1 MRTTITKTVMAAF
14 LSAMALLFA
23 VGCGEKE
30 PPVISVSSVSLSKT
44 SITIKEGSSES
55 LSATVSPSDAQN
67 KAVSWSSS
75 NSSVATVDNSG
86 RVTGVKAGSATITV
100 TTSDGG
106 KTATCSVTVEANI
119 IAVTGVTLD
128 KATAQIPL
136 GGDVTLA
143 ATVAPADATDK
154 SVTWTSSDEAVAKV
168 SGGKVTAVAVG
179 KATITAKTNDG
190 GKTATCEVSVI
201 KPVESVTISDAETM
215 VPVEGEV
222 SLTVTVT
229 PEDATIKDIEWS
241 SSDESIAKVD
251 ATGKVTGVAE
261 GTATI
266 TAKTVEGGKTATCKV
281 TVGPKEVP
289 VEGVEFAEAEVS
301 VIEGESA
308 IVSVNFTPAGATNK
322 NVTYESSD
330 EEVATVDAE
339 GNVTGVKPGQATI
352 TVTTEDGGKTAECV
366 VTVEKAPVKVT
377 GVELN
382 YKERTINIGNAGTL
396 IATVLPK
403 DATNKNVTWTVS
415 DESVLKVQDGVVT
428 PKKEGTATV
437 TVTTEDGGFTAT
449 CEITATAK
457 VIAVSGVKLD
467 KTSLSVISGGT
478 AQLKATISPAN
489 ATNTELTW
497 TSSKTSVAT
506 VDAAGNITAVTPG
519 SATITAKSANGKT
532 ATCAVTVSER
542 YFVYYNNAA
551 AGSSLKYTLGADPNN
566 YIKFKVYDK
575 LTGNYLALGG
585 LNNVTVTSSTTA
597 VANATGSSADT
608 KLVTAYKAGTT
619 TLTFKHSGRAFKT
632 ISLTVSSPTINLLYS
647 STLSSLNVTS
657 AQVPDI
663 LTIYKGSTVYVR
675 FYDKDNNKM
684 ITSGY
689 SASSNYPNVA
699 KATVNSSGYVVIEAV
714 NGGNCTVTVSSGN
727 TSKSFSVRVPITY
740 ALTTSTTAN
749 VPLQS
754 PQGIKEGAEIKVYFW
769 NVTNNIRTTFQT
781 NSTQVKVSSSNS
793 SVASVTFYGSYISIK
808 GVGDGAA
815 IIKVK
820 IDDTF
825 GGTMPEKSYNIN
837 VAGNYS
843 VYWLRKRQSTN
854 TQIQLPPSGTTG
866 EETLVERSSTSDTRI
881 YPCKKSSSL
890 SNIIT
895 NTSIYTSRYSYTYTN
910 SNSAVVDV
918 EAKSDGTNQWFELRG
933 KSDGTAN
940 VTFTYADKLAGIS
953 STYSIKVRVRAK
965 NNNIN
970 LVAEWSYKS
979 IAGQATSSCKVGET
993 EHWYTADSSTGTL
1006 VPYKTRYLTV
1016 TSEGDSSIAQTY
1028 SAYYSAEPNKS
1039 KYGYFIESKGKKA
1052 GKCNPKVLFDNGIE
1066 RKTYTLSLLVEN

>member
-1 MRTTITKTVMAAF
+1 MAAF

-190 GKTATCEVSVI
+190 GKIATCEVSVI
-201 KPVESVTISDAETM
+201 KPVESVAISDAETM

-222 SLTVTVT
+222 TLTVTVT

-266 TAKTVEGGKTATCKV
+266 TAKTVEGGKTATSKV

-289 VEGVEFAEAEVS
+289 VEDVEFAEAEVT

-308 IVSVNFTPAGATNK
+308 VVSVNFTPAGATNK

-352 TVTTEDGGKTAECV
+352 TVTTEDGGKTDECV

-415 DESVLKVQDGVVT
+415 DDSVLKVTQDGVVT

-449 CEITATAK
+449 CEVTATAK
-457 VIAVSGVKLD
+457 VIAVSSVKLD
-467 KTSLSVISGGT
+467 KSSLSLMEGKT
-478 AQLKATISPAN
+478 AQLKATVSPAN
-489 ATNTELTW
+489 ATNAELTW
-497 TSSKTSVAT
+497 TSSKSSVAT
-506 VDAAGNITAVTPG
+506 VDAAGNITAVAPG
-519 SATITAKSANGKT
+519 TATITAKSENGKS
-532 ATCAVTVSER
+532 ATCAVTVTSR
-542 YFVYYNNAA
+542 YTVKMGSTEITENYNLTIDLGETVNLVPFDKVNNAPIRTTLSPSSIKSGNSNIAEVSLMYGGGAGGISAFNEWKITGKNSGSTTVTITYGSMTRRINVKVKEYTIYYNNKEVP
-551 AGSSLKYTLGADPNN
+551 STLPILMNRVDDNINFTLYNKTEGKAMPM
-566 YIKFKVYDK
+566 
-575 LTGNYLALGG
+575 
-585 LNNVTVTSSTTA
+585 VTSQQINDFQVTSSNNNVIKYAGTGPTYKICWAKGEGTA
-597 VANATGSSADT
+597 VM
-608 KLVTAYKAGTT
+608 
-619 TLTFKHSGRAFKT
+619 TFKYKDITIKTVTLKMIHAIEVRYGGSALGATSTYYWNGQSGHTNRS
-632 ISLTVSSPTINLLYS
+632 I
-647 STLSSLNVTS
+647 
-657 AQVPDI
+657 
-663 LTIYKGSTVYVR
+663 R
-675 FYDKDNNKM
+675 FSYYDKVDGKL
-684 ITSGY
+684 IT
-689 SASSNYPNVA
+689 
-699 KATVNSSGYVVIEAV
+699 
-714 NGGNCTVTVSSGN
+714 
-727 TSKSFSVRVPITY
+727 
-740 ALTTSTTAN
+740 L
-749 VPLQS
+749 
-754 PQGIKEGAEIKVYFW
+754 
-769 NVTNNIRTTFQT
+769 
-781 NSTQVKVSSSNS
+781 SSSNS
-793 SVASVTFYGSYISIK
+793 SKFEIK
-808 GVGDGAA
+808 
-815 IIKVK
+815 
-820 IDDTF
+820 
-825 GGTMPEKSYNIN
+825 S
-837 VAGNYS
+837 
-843 VYWLRKRQSTN
+843 
-854 TQIQLPPSGTTG
+854 
-866 EETLVERSSTSDTRI
+866 SSTSI
-881 YPCKKSSSL
+881 ISNNL
-890 SNIIT
+890 SYG
-895 NTSIYTSRYSYTYTN
+895 NTDKISYAY
-910 SNSAVVDV
+910 AY
-918 EAKSDGTNQWFELRG
+918 
-933 KSDGTAN
+933 GTAKL
-940 VTFTYADKLAGIS
+940 TFTYNDVEIATTNMTVKEPRFGI
-953 STYSIKVRVRAK
+953 A
-965 NNNIN
+965 
-970 LVAEWSYKS
+970 L
-979 IAGQATSSCKVGET
+979 Q
-993 EHWYTADSSTGTL
+993 D
-1006 VPYKTRYLTV
+1006 
-1016 TSEGDSSIAQTY
+1016 
-1028 SAYYSAEPNKS
+1028 
-1039 KYGYFIESKGKKA
+1039 
-1052 GKCNPKVLFDNGIE
+1052 
-1066 RKTYTLSLLVEN
+1066 LSNHALLVEESSATPYFFYVNKDGSERFFTLYDYDIEGSISNKLTYNPSIAYVSTTNSKFHFITYANDSNHHARIAFSQTGAKDGEKAIITFRVQRPNGTWHTVRLEVRNGI

>member
-1 MRTTITKTVMAAF
+1 MRTTITKTLMAAF

-190 GKTATCEVSVI
+190 GKIATCEVSVI
-201 KPVESVTISDAETM
+201 KPVESVAISDAETM

-222 SLTVTVT
+222 TLTVTVT

-266 TAKTVEGGKTATCKV
+266 TAKTVEGGKTATSKV

-289 VEGVEFAEAEVS
+289 VEDVEFAEAEVT

-308 IVSVNFTPAGATNK
+308 VVSVNFTPAGATNK

-352 TVTTEDGGKTAECV
+352 TVTTEDGGKTDECV

-415 DESVLKVQDGVVT
+415 DDSVLKVTQDGVVT

-449 CEITATAK
+449 CEVTATAK
-457 VIAVSGVKLD
+457 VVAVSGVKLD
-467 KTSLSVISGGT
+467 KTSQTIYVGDGF
-478 AQLKATISPAN
+478 QLKATISPTN
-489 ATNTELTW
+489 ASNPEVTW
-497 TSSKTSVAT
+497 TSSKESVAK
-506 VDAAGNITAVTPG
+506 VDKTGKVTGVAAGT
-519 SATITAKSANGKT
+519 STITAKTANGKT
-532 ATCAVTVSER
+532 ATCAVTVSKKLVSLITLNVTSKTIDIGDTFKITPTITPSDAANKAVTWSSNNTSIATVDSNGNVKGLKSGTAVITCKAKDGSNTKASCSVTVKSYEIR
-542 YFVYYNNAA
+542 HIVYRNQQIALNEVLP
-551 AGSSLKYTLGADPNN
+551 SNVN
-566 YIKFKVYDK
+566 YIMETANGWNMVYFRLVDK
-575 LTGNYLALGG
+575 TTNQPVDVSTSTLA
-585 LNNVTVTSSTTA
+585 NNVVISSSNKNVVGDATNYTNYERGCYVYGEGTA
-597 VANATGSSADT
+597 
-608 KLVTAYKAGTT
+608 
-619 TLTFKHSGRAFKT
+619 TLTFK
-632 ISLTVSSPTINLLYS
+632 
-647 STLSSLNVTS
+647 
-657 AQVPDI
+657 
-663 LTIYKGSTVYVR
+663 YKGVTLG
-675 FYDKDNNKM
+675 
-684 ITSGY
+684 T
-689 SASSNYPNVA
+689 
-699 KATVNSSGYVVIEAV
+699 T
-714 NGGNCTVTVSSGN
+714 TVTVSHSYEIRYNNSSLPSSITFNWENSSDWVKFKLYDRVDKKYVSPLDHSKKLGIQSSSLVAYLGYDN
-727 TSKSFSVRVPITY
+727 EYFQLKPKNYGSDTINFTYNGEVIGSVTLKIVNPRAITSIDFTNYSVSTVTGTRAVTVSVGSTRTVSANITPSN
-740 ALTTSTTAN
+740 ADTSTLEWTTAN
-749 VPLQS
+749 NDY
-754 PQGIKEGAEIKVYFW
+754 AKV
-769 NVTNNIRTTFQT
+769 
-781 NSTQVKVSSSNS
+781 VSYSGKSCTVRG
-793 SVASVTFYGSYISIK
+793 VAK
-808 GVGDGAA
+808 G
-815 IIKVK
+815 
-820 IDDTF
+820 
-825 GGTMPEKSYNIN
+825 N
-837 VAGNYS
+837 
-843 VYWLRKRQSTN
+843 
-854 TQIQLPPSGTTG
+854 IQLICRDKATG
-866 EETLVERSSTSDTRI
+866 
-881 YPCKKSSSL
+881 KSSML
-890 SNIIT
+890 GII
-895 NTSIYTSRYSYTYTN
+895 
-910 SNSAVVDV
+910 V
-918 EAKSDGTNQWFELRG
+918 Q
-933 KSDGTAN
+933 
-940 VTFTYADKLAGIS
+940 
-953 STYSIKVRVRAK
+953 
-965 NNNIN
+965 
-970 LVAEWSYKS
+970 
-979 IAGQATSSCKVGET
+979 
-993 EHWYTADSSTGTL
+993 
-1006 VPYKTRYLTV
+1006 
-1016 TSEGDSSIAQTY
+1016 
-1028 SAYYSAEPNKS
+1028 
-1039 KYGYFIESKGKKA
+1039 
-1052 GKCNPKVLFDNGIE
+1052 
-1066 RKTYTLSLLVEN
+1066 

>member
-1 MRTTITKTVMAAF
+1 MRTTITKTLMAAF

-119 IAVTGVTLD
+119 INVTGVTLD
-128 KATAQIPL
+128 KTTAQIPL

-190 GKTATCEVSVI
+190 GKIATCEVSVI
-201 KPVESVTISDAETM
+201 KPVESITISDAETM

-222 SLTVTVT
+222 TLTVTVT

-289 VEGVEFAEAEVS
+289 VEDVEFAEAEVT

-308 IVSVNFTPAGATNK
+308 VVSVTFTPAGATNK

-449 CEITATAK
+449 CEVTATAK
-457 VIAVSGVKLD
+457 VVAVSGVKLD
-467 KTSLSVISGGT
+467 KTSQTIYVGDGF
-478 AQLKATISPAN
+478 QLKATISPTN
-489 ATNTELTW
+489 ASNPEVTW
-497 TSSKTSVAT
+497 TSSKESVAK
-506 VDAAGNITAVTPG
+506 VDKTGKVTGVAAGT
-519 SATITAKSANGKT
+519 ATITAKTANGKT
-532 ATCAVTVSER
+532 ATCAVTVSKKLVSLITLNVTSKTIDIGDTFKITPTITPSDAANKAVTWSSNNTSIATVDSNGNVKGLKSGTAVITCKAKDGSNTKASCSVTVKSYEIR
-542 YFVYYNNAA
+542 HIVYRNQQIALNEVLP
-551 AGSSLKYTLGADPNN
+551 SNVN
-566 YIKFKVYDK
+566 YIMETANGWNMVYFRLVDK
-575 LTGNYLALGG
+575 TTNQPVDVSTSTLA
-585 LNNVTVTSSTTA
+585 NNVVISSSNKNVVGDATNYTNYERGCYVYGEGTA
-597 VANATGSSADT
+597 
-608 KLVTAYKAGTT
+608 
-619 TLTFKHSGRAFKT
+619 TLTFK
-632 ISLTVSSPTINLLYS
+632 
-647 STLSSLNVTS
+647 
-657 AQVPDI
+657 
-663 LTIYKGSTVYVR
+663 YKGVTLG
-675 FYDKDNNKM
+675 
-684 ITSGY
+684 T
-689 SASSNYPNVA
+689 
-699 KATVNSSGYVVIEAV
+699 T
-714 NGGNCTVTVSSGN
+714 TVTVSHSYEIRYNNSSLPSSITFNWENSSDWVNFKLYDRVDKKYVSPLDHSKKLGIQSSSLVAYLGYN
-727 TSKSFSVRVPITY
+727 NEYFQLKPKNYGSDTINFTYNGEVIGSVTLKIVNPRAITSIDFTNYSVSTVTGTRAVTVSVGSTRTVSANITPSN
-740 ALTTSTTAN
+740 ADTSTLEWTTAN
-749 VPLQS
+749 NDY
-754 PQGIKEGAEIKVYFW
+754 AKV
-769 NVTNNIRTTFQT
+769 
-781 NSTQVKVSSSNS
+781 VSYSGKSCTVRG
-793 SVASVTFYGSYISIK
+793 VAK
-808 GVGDGAA
+808 G
-815 IIKVK
+815 
-820 IDDTF
+820 
-825 GGTMPEKSYNIN
+825 N
-837 VAGNYS
+837 
-843 VYWLRKRQSTN
+843 
-854 TQIQLPPSGTTG
+854 IQLICRDKATG
-866 EETLVERSSTSDTRI
+866 
-881 YPCKKSSSL
+881 KSSML
-890 SNIIT
+890 GII
-895 NTSIYTSRYSYTYTN
+895 
-910 SNSAVVDV
+910 V
-918 EAKSDGTNQWFELRG
+918 Q
-933 KSDGTAN
+933 
-940 VTFTYADKLAGIS
+940 
-953 STYSIKVRVRAK
+953 
-965 NNNIN
+965 
-970 LVAEWSYKS
+970 
-979 IAGQATSSCKVGET
+979 
-993 EHWYTADSSTGTL
+993 
-1006 VPYKTRYLTV
+1006 
-1016 TSEGDSSIAQTY
+1016 
-1028 SAYYSAEPNKS
+1028 
-1039 KYGYFIESKGKKA
+1039 
-1052 GKCNPKVLFDNGIE
+1052 
-1066 RKTYTLSLLVEN
+1066 

>member
-1 MRTTITKTVMAAF
+1 MRTTITKTLMAAF

-119 IAVTGVTLD
+119 INVTGVTLD
-128 KATAQIPL
+128 KTTAQIPL

-190 GKTATCEVSVI
+190 GKIATCEVSVI
-201 KPVESVTISDAETM
+201 KPVESITISDAETM

-222 SLTVTVT
+222 TLTVTVT

-289 VEGVEFAEAEVS
+289 VEGVEFAEAEVT

-308 IVSVNFTPAGATNK
+308 VVSVTFTPAGATNK

-449 CEITATAK
+449 CEVTATAK
-457 VIAVSGVKLD
+457 VVAVSGVKLD
-467 KTSLSVISGGT
+467 KTSQTIYVGDGF
-478 AQLKATISPAN
+478 QLKATISPTN
-489 ATNTELTW
+489 ASNPEVTW
-497 TSSKTSVAT
+497 TSSKESVAK
-506 VDAAGNITAVTPG
+506 VDKTGKVTGVAAGT
-519 SATITAKSANGKT
+519 ATITAKTANGKT
-532 ATCAVTVSER
+532 ATCAVTVSKKLVSLITLNVTSKTIDIGDTFKITPTITPSDAANKAVTWSSNNTSIATVDSNGNVKGLKSGTAVITCKAKDGSNTKASCSVTVKSYEIR
-542 YFVYYNNAA
+542 HIVYRNQQIALNEVLP
-551 AGSSLKYTLGADPNN
+551 SNVN
-566 YIKFKVYDK
+566 YIMETANGWNMVYFRLVDK
-575 LTGNYLALGG
+575 TTNQPVDVSTSTLA
-585 LNNVTVTSSTTA
+585 NNVVISSSNKNVVGDATNYTNYERGCYVYGEGTA
-597 VANATGSSADT
+597 
-608 KLVTAYKAGTT
+608 
-619 TLTFKHSGRAFKT
+619 TLTFK
-632 ISLTVSSPTINLLYS
+632 
-647 STLSSLNVTS
+647 
-657 AQVPDI
+657 
-663 LTIYKGSTVYVR
+663 YKGVTLG
-675 FYDKDNNKM
+675 
-684 ITSGY
+684 T
-689 SASSNYPNVA
+689 
-699 KATVNSSGYVVIEAV
+699 T
-714 NGGNCTVTVSSGN
+714 TVTVSHSYEIRYNNSSLPSSITFNWENSSDWVNFKLYDRVDKKYVSPLDHSKKLGIQSSSLVAYLGYN
-727 TSKSFSVRVPITY
+727 NEYFQLKPKNYGSDTINFTYNGEVIGSVTLKIVNPRAITSIDFTNYSVSTVTGTRAVTVSVGSTRTVSANITPSN
-740 ALTTSTTAN
+740 ADTSTLEWTTAN
-749 VPLQS
+749 NDY
-754 PQGIKEGAEIKVYFW
+754 AKV
-769 NVTNNIRTTFQT
+769 
-781 NSTQVKVSSSNS
+781 VSYSGKSCTVRG
-793 SVASVTFYGSYISIK
+793 VAK
-808 GVGDGAA
+808 G
-815 IIKVK
+815 
-820 IDDTF
+820 
-825 GGTMPEKSYNIN
+825 N
-837 VAGNYS
+837 
-843 VYWLRKRQSTN
+843 
-854 TQIQLPPSGTTG
+854 IQLICRDKATG
-866 EETLVERSSTSDTRI
+866 
-881 YPCKKSSSL
+881 KSSML
-890 SNIIT
+890 GII
-895 NTSIYTSRYSYTYTN
+895 
-910 SNSAVVDV
+910 V
-918 EAKSDGTNQWFELRG
+918 Q
-933 KSDGTAN
+933 
-940 VTFTYADKLAGIS
+940 
-953 STYSIKVRVRAK
+953 
-965 NNNIN
+965 
-970 LVAEWSYKS
+970 
-979 IAGQATSSCKVGET
+979 
-993 EHWYTADSSTGTL
+993 
-1006 VPYKTRYLTV
+1006 
-1016 TSEGDSSIAQTY
+1016 
-1028 SAYYSAEPNKS
+1028 
-1039 KYGYFIESKGKKA
+1039 
-1052 GKCNPKVLFDNGIE
+1052 
-1066 RKTYTLSLLVEN
+1066 

>member
-1 MRTTITKTVMAAF
+1 MRTTITKTLMAAF
-14 LSAMALLFA
+14 VSAMALLFA

-128 KATAQIPL
+128 KTTAQIPL

-222 SLTVTVT
+222 TLTVTVT

-281 TVGPKEVP
+281 IVGPKEVP
-289 VEGVEFAEAEVS
+289 VEGVEFAEAEVT

-308 IVSVNFTPAGATNK
+308 VVTVNFTPAGATNK
-322 NVTYESSD
+322 NVTYKSSD
-330 EEVATVDAE
+330 TEVATVDAE
-339 GNVTGVKPGQATI
+339 GNVTGIKPGQVTI
-352 TVTTEDGGKTAECV
+352 TVTTEDGGKTDECV

-415 DESVLKVQDGVVT
+415 DESVLKVTQDGVVT

-449 CEITATAK
+449 CEVTATAK
-457 VIAVSGVKLD
+457 VIAVSSVKLD
-467 KTSLSVISGGT
+467 KSSLSLMEGKT
-478 AQLKATISPAN
+478 AQLKATVSPAN
-489 ATNTELTW
+489 ATNAELTW
-497 TSSKTSVAT
+497 TSSKPSVAT
-506 VDAAGNITAVTPG
+506 VDAAGNITAVAPG
-519 SATITAKSANGKT
+519 TATITAKSENGKS
-532 ATCAVTVSER
+532 ATCAVTVTSR
-542 YFVYYNNAA
+542 YTVKMGSTEITENYNLTIDLGETVNLVPFDKVNNAPIRTTLSPSSIKSGNSNIAEVNLMYGGGAGGISAFNEWKITGKNSGSTTVTITYGSMTRRINVKVKEYTIYYNDKEVP
-551 AGSSLKYTLGADPNN
+551 STLNVITTHASEAITFTLYNKTEG
-566 YIKFKVYDK
+566 KKVYVGTLEESNK
-575 LTGNYLALGG
+575 Y
-585 LNNVTVTSSTTA
+585 TVTSSNPN
-597 VANATGSSADT
+597 VATE
-608 KLVTAYKAGTT
+608 
-619 TLTFKHSGRAFKT
+619 F
-632 ISLTVSSPTINLLYS
+632 I
-647 STLSSLNVTS
+647 
-657 AQVPDI
+657 
-663 LTIYKGSTVYVR
+663 
-675 FYDKDNNKM
+675 
-684 ITSGY
+684 GY
-689 SASSNYPNVA
+689 SAYFKYLNGVGEGT
-699 KATVNSSGYVVIEAV
+699 ATLQFYYKKVLIKTITLKVIHAIEV
-714 NGGNCTVTVSSGN
+714 RYGGS
-727 TSKSFSVRVPITY
+727 
-740 ALTTSTTAN
+740 ALGATSTYYWN
-749 VPLQS
+749 GQS
-754 PQGIKEGAEIKVYFW
+754 GHTNRSIRFSYYDKVDGKLI
-769 NVTNNIRTTFQT
+769 TL
-781 NSTQVKVSSSNS
+781 SSSNS
-793 SVASVTFYGSYISIK
+793 SKFEI
-808 GVGDGAA
+808 
-815 IIKVK
+815 
-820 IDDTF
+820 
-825 GGTMPEKSYNIN
+825 
-837 VAGNYS
+837 
-843 VYWLRKRQSTN
+843 
-854 TQIQLPPSGTTG
+854 
-866 EETLVERSSTSDTRI
+866 
-881 YPCKKSSSL
+881 KSS
-890 SNIIT
+890 
-895 NTSIYTSRYSYTYTN
+895 NTSIISNNLSYGNTDKISYAYAYGTAKLTFTYNDVEIATTNMTVKEPRFGIALQDLSNHALLVEDSSATPYFFYVNKDGSERFFTLYDYDIEGSISNKLTYSPSIAFVSTTNSKFHFITYTN
-910 SNSAVVDV
+910 DSNHHARIAFSQTG
-918 EAKSDGTNQWFELRG
+918 AKDGEKAIITFRVQRPN
-933 KSDGTAN
+933 GTWH
-940 VTFTYADKLAGIS
+940 T
-953 STYSIKVRVRAK
+953 VRLEVR
-965 NNNIN
+965 
-970 LVAEWSYKS
+970 
-979 IAGQATSSCKVGET
+979 
-993 EHWYTADSSTGTL
+993 
-1006 VPYKTRYLTV
+1006 
-1016 TSEGDSSIAQTY
+1016 
-1028 SAYYSAEPNKS
+1028 
-1039 KYGYFIESKGKKA
+1039 
-1052 GKCNPKVLFDNGIE
+1052 NGI
-1066 RKTYTLSLLVEN
+1066 

>member
-128 KATAQIPL
+128 KTTAQIPL

-201 KPVESVTISDAETM
+201 KPVESVAISDAETM

-222 SLTVTVT
+222 TLTVTVT

-281 TVGPKEVP
+281 IVGPKEVP
-289 VEGVEFAEAEVS
+289 VEGVEFAEAEVT

-308 IVSVNFTPAGATNK
+308 VVTVNFTPAGATNK
-322 NVTYESSD
+322 NVTYKSSD
-330 EEVATVDAE
+330 TEVATVDAE
-339 GNVTGVKPGQATI
+339 GNVTGIKPGQVTI
-352 TVTTEDGGKTAECV
+352 TVTTEDGGKTDECV

-449 CEITATAK
+449 CVITTTK
-457 VIAVSGVKLD
+457 KIIAVSSVKLD
-467 KTSLSVISGGT
+467 KTSATIYTGYD
-478 AQLKATISPAN
+478 LKLTPTISPAN
-489 ATNTELTW
+489 ASDKSVTW
-497 TSSKTSVAT
+497 KSSNTSVAT
-506 VDAAGNITAVTPG
+506 VAADGTVKGIKVG
-519 SATITAKSANGKT
+519 KATITCTADDGNGKSA
-532 ATCAVTVSER
+532 TCSVTVENR
-542 YFVYYNNAA
+542 YTVHYD
-551 AGSSLKYTLGADPNN
+551 GKELPSTMSYTLDPAAIN
-566 YIKFKVYDK
+566 D
-575 LTGNYLALGG
+575 LG
-585 LNNVTVTSSTTA
+585 
-597 VANATGSSADT
+597 
-608 KLVTAYKAGTT
+608 
-619 TLTFKHSGRAFKT
+619 F
-632 ISLTVSSPTINLLYS
+632 
-647 STLSSLNVTS
+647 
-657 AQVPDI
+657 
-663 LTIYKGSTVYVR
+663 R
-675 FYDKDNNKM
+675 FYDKLNKQYLVP
-684 ITSGY
+684 ITMTFQASQSSPSGVVSDAGY
-689 SASSNYPNVA
+689 NSTYRYVRVNKVGSTKLTFYYNSMVLGSTTLTVKAPVLKLASANGPTMQYAEVFTGSRTIEKNYYQYMRIYNQSASKTYQNLQYTVSFSKNGIVSA
-699 KATVNSSGYVVIEAV
+699 KDFNN
-714 NGGNCTVTVSSGN
+714 NGAHCVQIIGVSSGS
-727 TSKSFSVRVPITY
+727 TLVTITY
-740 ALTTSTTAN
+740 NGQVSMSFTAT
-749 VPLQS
+749 VP
-754 PQGIKEGAEIKVYFW
+754 
-769 NVTNNIRTTFQT
+769 
-781 NSTQVKVSSSNS
+781 
-793 SVASVTFYGSYISIK
+793 
-808 GVGDGAA
+808 
-815 IIKVK
+815 
-820 IDDTF
+820 
-825 GGTMPEKSYNIN
+825 
-837 VAGNYS
+837 
-843 VYWLRKRQSTN
+843 
-854 TQIQLPPSGTTG
+854 
-866 EETLVERSSTSDTRI
+866 
-881 YPCKKSSSL
+881 
-890 SNIIT
+890 
-895 NTSIYTSRYSYTYTN
+895 
-910 SNSAVVDV
+910 
-918 EAKSDGTNQWFELRG
+918 
-933 KSDGTAN
+933 
-940 VTFTYADKLAGIS
+940 
-953 STYSIKVRVRAK
+953 
-965 NNNIN
+965 
-970 LVAEWSYKS
+970 
-979 IAGQATSSCKVGET
+979 
-993 EHWYTADSSTGTL
+993 
-1006 VPYKTRYLTV
+1006 
-1016 TSEGDSSIAQTY
+1016 
-1028 SAYYSAEPNKS
+1028 
-1039 KYGYFIESKGKKA
+1039 
-1052 GKCNPKVLFDNGIE
+1052 
-1066 RKTYTLSLLVEN
+1066 